1 MPFCGMGAATCV
13 WKLQG
18 GVNNG
23 KVALDALEHARS
35 EREMRKGGGSG
46 CPERKNGSL
55 PPLVIAPWA
64 AKHAGVRGGTNEAVG
79 KSSGL
84 RDLWKGLKHGVVNF
98 VRRCLM
104 VVWARR

>member
-35 EREMRKGGGSG
+35 EREMRKGGKSG
-46 CPERKNGSL
+46 CQEEKNGL
-55 PPLVIAPWA
+55 FTPFIMAPR
-64 AKHAGVRGGTNEAVG
+64 AGKDAGG
-79 KSSGL
+79 
-84 RDLWKGLKHGVVNF
+84 
-98 VRRCLM
+98 
-104 VVWARR
+104 

>member
-1 MPFCGMGAATCV
+1 MSFCGMGAATCV

-46 CPERKNGSL
+46 CPERKNWSL
-55 PPLVIAPWA
+55 PPFIIASRAGKHTRGRGALV
-64 AKHAGVRGGTNEAVG
+64 GAVV
-79 KSSGL
+79 K
-84 RDLWKGLKHGVVNF
+84 
-98 VRRCLM
+98 RRTLGD
-104 VVWARR
+104 